1 MTKSPKV
8 SSRKARTAT
17 PKPTSKRTRK
27 NKTAPKVVA
36 EKVRGAYRATARKVS
51 AEGVRDV
58 WNTALLEQFP
68 GTQVPNTFRVL
79 AERNVAH
86 TRELYEGS
94 KNTLQAVLESWQKS
108 FGAAGQGAAALNR
121 RLIDLADRNINT
133 GFELATGLAGARNLA
148 EVMELQ
154 AAYWSKL
161 LGKFRTHQAA
171 RTLSR
176 VRAEIGNISGG
187 DPRDS
192 QQGSSGSPSESPKC
206 WGK

>member
-1 MTKSPKV
+1 MTKSPKA

-27 NKTAPKVVA
+27 NKTAPKVAA

-51 AEGVRDV
+51 AGGVRDA

-79 AERNVAH
+79 AERNLAH

-108 FGAAGQGAAALNR
+108 FGAAGEGAAALNR
-121 RLIDLADRNINT
+121 RFIDLADRNINT
-133 GFELATGLAGARNLA
+133 GFDIATGLVGARNLA

-161 LGKFRTHQAA
+161 LGKFRTHRAHTVIQNP
-171 RTLSR
+171 RSSR
-176 VRAEIGNISGG
+176 NR
-187 DPRDS
+187 
-192 QQGSSGSPSESPKC
+192 
-206 WGK
+206 

>member
-8 SSRKARTAT
+8 SSRKARTA
-17 PKPTSKRTRK
+17 KPASKRTRK
-27 NKTAPKVVA
+27 NKTASKVVA

-51 AEGVRDV
+51 DEGVRDT

-68 GTQVPNTFRVL
+68 GTQVPNTFRAI
-79 AERNVAH
+79 AERNLAH

-121 RLIDLADRNINT
+121 RFTDLTERNMNT
-133 GFELATGLAGARNLA
+133 GFDLAMGLAGARNFA

-161 LGKFRTHQAA
+161 LGDLHSERRAQSTA
-171 RTLSR
+171 R
-176 VRAEIGNISGG
+176 IGRRN
-187 DPRDS
+187 
-192 QQGSSGSPSESPKC
+192 Q
-206 WGK
+206 

>member
-8 SSRKARTAT
+8 SSRKTRTAT

-51 AEGVRDV
+51 AEGVRDA

-148 EVMELQ
+148 EVIELQ

-171 RTLSR
+171 RTLPFISR
-176 VRAEIGNISGG
+176 V
-187 DPRDS
+187 
-192 QQGSSGSPSESPKC
+192 SSRNR
-206 WGK
+206 